1 MSQGRRSRIV
11 IDVARVQ
18 EEARRRKQ
26 RRFGRAGR
34 LLSATALV
42 VIAVVLVA
50 LLGGYLWW
58 RSFERSPVYSL
69 ALLVDA
75 AQRDDKQTVESMID
89 ADQIAQG
96 FIPQVI
102 GKLTAP
108 DSPVPPQARA
118 ALPSAIPQMLPRVS
132 EGVRDEIEQD
142 LKALSKGHTSFIMTA
157 LALRSQAD
165 VKEQSA
171 SANASPNTNNG
182 NGQPH
187 AADTREK
194 AVVTVN
200 AGDRPVE
207 LTMAREGERW
217 KVVTVKDDKTASDI
231 AARLASTVSASPQ
244 TLQPQPQPH
253 HRSGR

>member
-1 MSQGRRSRIV
+1 MTQGRRSRIV
-11 IDVARVQ
+11 IDVTRAQ
-18 EEARRRKQ
+18 EEARQKKR

-34 LLSATALV
+34 LLSVTALV

-50 LLGGYLWW
+50 LAGSYLWW
-58 RSFERSPVYSL
+58 RSFERSPAYSL

-75 AQRDDKQTVESMID
+75 AQRDDKQAVESLID
-89 ADQIAQG
+89 ANQIAQG

-142 LKALSKGHTSFIMTA
+142 LKSLSKGHNSFVLTA
-157 LALRSQAD
+157 LAVRSLAD
-165 VKEQSA
+165 VKEQ
-171 SANASPNTNNG
+171 G
-182 NGQPH
+182 DR
-187 AADTREK
+187 AD
-194 AVVTVN
+194 VTVK
-200 AGDRPVE
+200 AGDRPFE

-217 KVVTVKDDKTASDI
+217 KVVTVKDDKTAGDI
-231 AARLASTVSASPQ
+231 ASRLASGVSASPQ
-244 TLQPQPQPH
+244 APQPQPH

>member
-1 MSQGRRSRIV
+1 MT
-11 IDVARVQ
+11 
-18 EEARRRKQ
+18 
-26 RRFGRAGR
+26 AGQVDH
-34 LLSATALV
+34 APTAKVHFL
-42 VIAVVLVA
+42 VIAVVLAA

-58 RSFERSPVYSL
+58 RSFERSPAYSL

-75 AQRDDKQTVESMID
+75 AQRDDKQAVESMID

-142 LKALSKGHTSFIMTA
+142 LKSLSKGHTSFVMTA
-157 LALRSQAD
+157 LAVRSLAD
-165 VKEQSA
+165 VKEQ
-171 SANASPNTNNG
+171 G
-182 NGQPH
+182 DK
-187 AADTREK
+187 AD
-194 AVVTVN
+194 VTVN

-207 LTMAREGERW
+207 LTMARAGELW
-217 KVVTVKDDKTASDI
+217 KVVTVKDDKTAGDI
-231 AARLASTVSASPQ
+231 AARLASSVSASPQ
-244 TLQPQPQPH
+244 PPQPQTH